1 MVFGLYLDKTQLDL
15 KLQKQMFVSHLFLL
29 CCHKW
34 FLPLWLFLSHLIDQL
49 KILYW
54 CPSPDHTRTLK
65 KKKSVKFDYG
75 TWSKGNSIRSLEIK
89 LIIWRPLTVDILE
102 SQMWVEVS
110 EFTIKDPNLY
120 PIQVLRSLTC
130 GTEDP
135 YRVKVR
141 VLYNWEPSIKIDNSA
156 STQRIRVNLLF

>member
-65 KKKSVKFDYG
+65 RRRNQ
-75 TWSKGNSIRSLEIK
+75 WSLIMALDQKVIQYKVSRNKGWLSEDLLQ
-89 LIIWRPLTVDILE
+89 LIFLE

-141 VLYNWEPSIKIDNSA
+141 VLYSKLRALNQDW
-156 STQRIRVNLLF
+156 